1 MSSLAAI
8 GQWVD
13 DMDSEEEGE
22 DLSKR
27 VEGMRLDERETSVY
41 AHGDKH
47 AIESAASSE
56 SDGDLEDCHGD
67 VILSKGLIT
76 SNDNYGGVKDAVHG
90 IASAPKTRSKSFAR
104 DTTEKKTSGWCKEKE
119 KGNYRDKEKYKPT
132 KILSRDAILH
142 MVRTL
147 PSHTGVLHDM
157 THVELHFSLG
167 LSSFMTIG

>member
-22 DLSKR
+22 DLRKR
-27 VEGMRLDERETSVY
+27 VGGMRLGERGTPVY

-67 VILSKGLIT
+67 VICSKGLIT
-76 SNDNYGGVKDAVHG
+76 NNDNYGGVKVATRC
-90 IASAPKTRSKSFAR
+90 IASEPKTRSKSSAR
-104 DTTEKKTSGWCKEKE
+104 DTSERKTRGWCKEKE

-147 PSHTGVLHDM
+147 PSRTGVLHDM
-157 THVELHFSLG
+157 THVEHHFSLG
-167 LSSFMTIG
+167 LSYFMTIE